1 MNNRARRLQYRK
13 SLYRKKRNKAAIIAS
28 IIAIIV
34 LFILFLVIGNALHDK
49 VEQSEDRRNEQ
60 SSSTSDAAPE
70 ITLAEPKTVGAY
82 ALPLLEDRSSFSER
96 LSALPSDTS
105 AVCVALNKPDGTLLY
120 RSSLS
125 STLTYLSSASD
136 ASNLGDM
143 ISRIESRELYV
154 SAILYVPSFSE
165 ENELL
170 RDVYLTS
177 WCSVAIEAIRAGA
190 DDCLLIPRSASADN
204 VDRIC
209 ELARLIHEIDPEAII
224 GCTLP
229 EDVISASNSAVLI
242 DKLSKSFN
250 YLALDTTSFKD
261 DEDVAAHVEAK
272 VAQMQM
278 QLIYYKMRL
287 LLPRA
292 AEQTEQQ
299 KYTDIAK
306 KYNISSWQVKP

>member
-13 SLYRKKRNKAAIIAS
+13 SLYRKKRSKATIIFWSVAV
-28 IIAIIV
+28 AV

-49 VEQSEDRRNEQ
+49 VEQSEDRRNNQ
-60 SSSTSDAAPE
+60 SSSTDAIAPE
-70 ITLAEPKTVGAY
+70 NTLAEPKTVGAY
-82 ALPLLEDRSSFSER
+82 ALPLIEDGSSFAER
-96 LSALPSDTS
+96 LSAIPSETG

-125 STLTYLSSASD
+125 STLTYLSSAPD
-136 ASNLGDM
+136 ASSLGDM
-143 ISRIESRELYV
+143 ISRIESREMYA
-154 SAILYVPSFSE
+154 SALLYVPSFAE

-177 WCSVAIEAIRAGA
+177 WCSVALEAIRAGA
-190 DDCLLIPRSASADN
+190 DDCLLVPRAASVDS

-209 ELARLIHEIDPEAII
+209 ELARLIHDIDPDAVI
-224 GCTLP
+224 GCILP
-229 EDVISASNSAVLI
+229 EDVISASNSAILI
-242 DKLSKSFN
+242 DKLDKSFN

-287 LLPRA
+287 LLPRSA
-292 AEQTEQQ
+292 DDTE
-299 KYTDIAK
+299 
-306 KYNISSWQVKP
+306 